1 MQSSFHFA
9 ADLCYHYNNLS
20 EANRNRIHQTPL
32 SGQVLCDIQLPAGWY
47 RFVGTAGTK
56 MPAMRVPAFRC
67 GTDWLGWLVGTDP
80 AMEDGEVHR
89 TVCFSNFNYGCK
101 YSESIKERMKNK
113 NKNKNNKQKTENE
126 RKKSEI
132 AIFWTSR
139 SPCSWHDH

>member
-32 SGQVLCDIQLPAGWY
+32 SGPVLCDIQLPAGWH
-47 RFVGTAGTK
+47 RFVDTAGTK
-56 MPAMRVPAFRC
+56 MPTMRVPVFRC
-67 GTDWLGWLVGTDP
+67 GTDWPSWLVGTDP

-89 TVCFSNFNYGCK
+89 TVCK
-101 YSESIKERMKNK
+101 YSESIKERIKK
-113 NKNKNNKQKTENE
+113 QKNNNKKKQRQQTENE
-126 RKKSEI
+126 RKKLGL

-139 SPCSWHDH
+139 SPCI

>member
-9 ADLCYHYNNLS
+9 ADLCYHYNLS

-56 MPAMRVPAFRC
+56 MPTVRVPAFRC
-67 GTDWLGWLVGTDP
+67 DTDWLGWLVGTDP

-89 TVCFSNFNYGCK
+89 TVCFSNFNNGCK
-101 YSESIKERMKNK
+101 YSESIKEVSQFQYFKVLN
-113 NKNKNNKQKTENE
+113 QCPETE
-126 RKKSEI
+126 
-132 AIFWTSR
+132 
-139 SPCSWHDH
+139 